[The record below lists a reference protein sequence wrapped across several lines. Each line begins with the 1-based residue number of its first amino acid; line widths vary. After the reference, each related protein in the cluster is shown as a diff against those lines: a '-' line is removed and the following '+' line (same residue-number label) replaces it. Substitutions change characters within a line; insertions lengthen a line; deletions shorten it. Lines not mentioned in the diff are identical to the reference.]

1 MSQQYSIP
9 RFWVTIG
16 AIGVV
21 TVLGIGLY
29 MVYNNKEKEFKP
41 GSSGHS
47 MQGTEGKIPSVVC
60 KCQNAIGKMKELYE
74 EIEYASD
81 LSDLPE
87 PDYYYYMVIEIANA
101 LKSCNVDKKF
111 LEILARRSTNVEKM
125 ADFLYKTLTSCGVS
139 IPEE

>member
-9 RFWVTIG
+9 WFWVTIG
-16 AIGVV
+16 AIGA
-21 TVLGIGLY
+21 TAVLGVGLY
-29 MVYNNKEKEFKP
+29 MVYNNKGFKT
-41 GSSGHS
+41 GSSGYS
-47 MQGTEGKIPSVVC
+47 MQETGGKIPNGVC
-60 KCQNAIGKMKELYE
+60 KCQNAIDKIKELYE
-74 EIEYASD
+74 YIEYASD

-111 LEILARRSTNVEKM
+111 LEILARRSTNIEKM
-125 ADFLYKTLTSCGVS
+125 ADFLYKILTSCGVS

>member
-1 MSQQYSIP
+1 VSQQYSIP
-9 RFWVTIG
+9 QFWATIG
-16 AIGVV
+16 AIGAV

-29 MVYNNKEKEFKP
+29 MVYNKKEFKP
-41 GSSGHS
+41 GGSDHS
-47 MQGTEGKIPSVVC
+47 MQETGGRIPSVVC
-60 KCQNAIGKMKELYE
+60 KCQNAIDKMKELYK
-74 EIEYASD
+74 EIEYAGD